1 MLAERISKLEGNQ
14 YEPASSDL
22 GNYLVALVRRAFYKE
37 SELLRFW
44 FPTPDKKM
52 LTLKVH
58 NDKPF
63 IFIDGWSGCGK
74 THICL
79 SYIEQSLSQGRQVS
93 YIGLQGELDNKSSL
107 LSAKITALYATYA
120 NQLRLTKSSSITS
133 LMSSMKFA
141 RDEVVIID
149 EPTFACIKGELA
161 EFAALAKVL
170 DLTVI
175 LVGQSFHDFAELT
188 NDAMLM
194 GNDIEHMT
202 VDTELYK
209 FIKSNV
215 SVVMS
220 WGKHSIFNKAIPV
233 GQFAVNQLY
242 SGKLGVIYVP
252 EL

>member
-1 MLAERISKLEGNQ
+1 MLAERISKLEGNP
-14 YEPASSDL
+14 YEPASRDL

-58 NDKPF
+58 DDKPF

-120 NQLRLTKSSSITS
+120 NQLRLAKSSSITS

-161 EFAALAKVL
+161 ELAALAKVL

-175 LVGQSFHDFAELT
+175 LVGQSFHDFAELV
-188 NDAMLM
+188 NDKVLV
-194 GNDIEHMT
+194 GNEIEQLT

-233 GQFAVNQLY
+233 GQFAVYQLY